1 MADVSRS
8 DEVNPLKRRLLSR
21 RAALSLA
28 ALAVVVALLVT
39 QVDIGWGDTW
49 GAIRTLNPW
58 WYAAAL
64 VTNYATFL
72 FKGARWRVL
81 IANAQRDGGASVP
94 SLRYA
99 SWIVLI
105 SWFINSVTW
114 FRMGDAYRA
123 YAYASDSKT
132 SFSRSA
138 GIVLADRAVEV
149 VTVAFLV
156 GVGVAALIIE
166 GGIDPPL
173 PLAAAAVGVLALMA
187 GGLLAM
193 AAARRWVMRHLPPR
207 LQGIYNRIY
216 SGTMGSF
223 GRSPLVFALALGA
236 WACEVG
242 RLFFVVLALG
252 TPIAVGLVILAP
264 MAHGLLAA
272 APLTPGGIGV
282 AEAGLTGLLQLDLA
296 VEAAL
301 AVALVDRSIS
311 YLSTIVVG
319 GGAFAARQFAQARRA
334 RRGET
339 SNVDLGRLGAQ

>member
-1 MADVSRS
+1 MANAVSS
-8 DEVNPLKRRLLSR
+8 PDEVNPLRRRLFSR

-28 ALAVVVALLVT
+28 ALAALGALVVT

-49 GAIRTLNPW
+49 RAISMLNPW

-64 VTNYATFL
+64 VTNYAAFL

-81 IANAQRDGGASVP
+81 IANAQRESGEP
-94 SLRYA
+94 PPTLFYA
-99 SWIVLI
+99 SSVVLI

-149 VTVAFLV
+149 LAVAFLI
-156 GVGVAALIIE
+156 GVGMAALIIE
-166 GGIDPPL
+166 GDVEPPL
-173 PLAAAAVGVLALMA
+173 PLVVAAGAVVAAVFGGV
-187 GGLLAM
+187 LAM
-193 AAARRWVMRHLPPR
+193 AAVRWRVMRHLPPR
-207 LQGIYNRIY
+207 LQGIYDRIY
-216 SGTMGSF
+216 GGMMGGF
-223 GRSPLVFALALGA
+223 GRPVTVFALALAA
-236 WACEVG
+236 WICEVG

-252 TPIAVGLVILAP
+252 TPIAFGLAILAP
-264 MAHGLLAA
+264 MAHGLLSAI
-272 APLTPGGIGV
+272 PLTPGGLGI

-311 YLSTIVVG
+311 YLSTLVIG
-319 GGAFAARQFAQARRA
+319 GGAFAARQFAQARR
-334 RRGET
+334 
-339 SNVDLGRLGAQ
+339 GRSRA

>member
-1 MADVSRS
+1 MADVSSRP
-8 DEVNPLKRRLLSR
+8 DEVNPLKRRLFSR

-28 ALAVVVALLVT
+28 ALAVVGALLIT
-39 QVDIGWGDTW
+39 QVDIGWSDTW
-49 GAIRTLNPW
+49 RAISMLNPW

-64 VTNYATFL
+64 VTNYAAFV

-81 IANAQRDGGASVP
+81 IANAQRESGEPPP

-99 SWIVLI
+99 SGIVLI

-149 VTVAFLV
+149 LTVAFLI
-156 GVGVAALIIE
+156 GVGMAVLIIE
-166 GGIDPPL
+166 GEVAPPL
-173 PLAAAAVGVLALMA
+173 PLIVAAVAVLAMVA

-193 AAARRWVMRHLPPR
+193 AAARRWLARHLPPR
-207 LQGIYNRIY
+207 LQGIYGRAY

-223 GRSPLVFALALGA
+223 GRSPLVFALALAA
-236 WACEVG
+236 WMCEVG

-252 TPIAVGLVILAP
+252 TPIAVGLLILAP
-264 MAHGLLAA
+264 MAHGLLSAI
-272 APLTPGGIGV
+272 PLTPGGLGV

-311 YLSTIVVG
+311 YLSTIIIG

-334 RRGET
+334 RR
-339 SNVDLGRLGAQ
+339 A